1 MKITPKWSSKRTTY
15 EQKGRTYVPEII
27 YREMWLVEK
36 TGMDI
41 LVEIAEV
48 NSDVYSALATNI
60 RKEYFSIFE
69 LTEIMRQ
76 KDDKYF
82 AQLLNRL
89 REGKQTQDEV
99 TVLKSRILKSK
110 PGEPNY
116 PASLTRIFN

>member
-1 MKITPKWSSKRTTY
+1 MELETDYIRT
-15 EQKGRTYVPEII
+15 KGRTYVPEII

-36 TGMDI
+36 TGMEI
-41 LVEIAEV
+41 LVEIAEA